1 MLPWDITTVKQFICV
16 LIGIINMNFF
26 EGLPTDRQTNFLTT
40 LSEFLRDHSDV
51 IQERYNYFFPNQNKA
66 PGPSGPSDL
75 LNHNLLNAILSNSD
89 FSAGPS
95 TSNFNVPDLNTLPDP
110 SATGLGGSAAL
121 YAAGSSTAA
130 HYAPGSSTAALY
142 AAGSSTAAL
151 YTPVASIPVLNTNRK
166 RKYTNEKKFEC
177 TYEGCNKKFSR
188 VNHLNDHINIHGNK
202 RPHKCPDCS
211 HRFNSFSNLQAHIN
225 THGNKRPHK
234 CPDCSRGFN
243 SPSNLQVHIN
253 THGDKRPHKCP
264 HCNRGFNSISNLND
278 HIDTHG
284 DKRPHKCPHCSRG
297 FNSPSTL
304 YRHKKSK
311 HKDDQKQEK

>member
-26 EGLPTDRQTNFLTT
+26 EGLPTDRQINFLTT

-51 IQERYNYFFPNQNKA
+51 IQERYNHFFPNQNKA

-130 HYAPGSSTAALY
+130 
-142 AAGSSTAAL
+142 L

-188 VNHLNDHINIHGNK
+188 VNHLNDHINI
-202 RPHKCPDCS
+202 
-211 HRFNSFSNLQAHIN
+211 
-225 THGNKRPHK
+225 HGNKRPHK